1 MPYTLVP
8 ADGATPA
15 YYWDPDT
22 NDVSWTRPDTGSAMT
37 GVSSALP
44 DTCGASNTVNHWTLV
59 IDPASGAPY
68 YFHAETNEV
77 RWEKPD
83 DFVASETL
91 TALVPTTA
99 APAPATAP
107 AAADTTAALPA
118 ALAQRLAQ
126 RGITNHLQPSPA
138 PVQVGPPALPP
149 GWKPLSDPSGNIFFR
164 NVFSG
169 EMAWTH
175 PGLTNRLTPQPPA
188 APQQPAAQQPPAA
201 QPASTGALLPPWP
214 APAPLAAAVQ
224 MLQKPPHSTS
234 SNPPPCGMHAPTTA
248 RLSNAPP
255 SAAVLRRLPP
265 PDHSILG
272 PGYNPSVVGPGYR
285 KAVTVHDVPTNRPTP
300 YDRRTG
306 KGHGKGH
313 GKGGRGGRGAPNTAP
328 IRGGSAYDPLDP
340 SSWEGYDVPIGGWS
354 RGLAT
359 SSGSAPP
366 APSGEAGAAPA
377 GAAVG
382 PLARPAVGKALP
394 SPGEILRMNAAMAGG
409 GGAGGAPAR

>member
-8 ADGATPA
+8 ADGATPE

-22 NDVSWTRPDTGSAMT
+22 NDVSWTQPDTGSAMN

-44 DTCGASNTVNHWTLV
+44 DTGGASNTVNPWTLV
-59 IDPASGAPY
+59 TDPASGAPY

-83 DFVASETL
+83 DFMASETL
-91 TALVPTTA
+91 TEPALVPTSA

-107 AAADTTAALPA
+107 AAADTTPALPA
-118 ALAQRLAQ
+118 ALAQRLAE
-126 RGITNHLQPSPA
+126 RGITNHLQASPA
-138 PVQVGPPALPP
+138 PVQVGLPALPP

-164 NVFSG
+164 NVLTG

-175 PGLTNRLTPQPPA
+175 PGLTPQPAASPQPAAAPQPPA
-188 APQQPAAQQPPAA
+188 AL
-201 QPASTGALLPPWP
+201 PASTGTLLPPWP

-224 MLQKPPHSTS
+224 MLPPPPHSTPS
-234 SNPPPCGMHAPTTA
+234 HP
-248 RLSNAPP
+248 PP
-255 SAAVLRRLPP
+255 SAVALRRLPP

-272 PGYNPSVVGPGYR
+272 PGYSPSVVGPGYR

-306 KGHGKGH
+306 KGL
-313 GKGGRGGRGAPNTAP
+313 GKGGRGGRGAPDTAP
-328 IRGGSAYDPLDP
+328 TRGGSAYDPLDP
-340 SSWEGYDVPIGGWS
+340 SSWEGYDVPLGGWS

-359 SSGSAPP
+359 SQGRAAP
-366 APSGEAGAAPA
+366 APSGGAGAAPA
-377 GAAVG
+377 GPVAAVG
-382 PLARPAVGKALP
+382 PLARPAPGKALP

-409 GGAGGAPAR
+409 GGGAPQGAPAPHR